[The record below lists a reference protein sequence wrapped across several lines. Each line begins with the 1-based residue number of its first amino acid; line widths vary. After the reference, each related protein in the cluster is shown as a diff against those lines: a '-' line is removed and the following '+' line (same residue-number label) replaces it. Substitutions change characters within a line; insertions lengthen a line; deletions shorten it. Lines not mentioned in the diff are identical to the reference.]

1 MISFRMHVV
10 LDAFEVTFVGQEQS
24 LFASW
29 IVAHVVLVEKYDSH
43 TGTTSTYL
51 GFPTA
56 RSSRKSSHHFIS
68 VRVDPSIPKST
79 IDKINSFKA

>member
-51 GFPTA
+51 CFPLSLRENLHITLY
-56 RSSRKSSHHFIS
+56 
-68 VRVDPSIPKST
+68 PSE
-79 IDKINSFKA
+79 